1 MKKFFIVALAVVC
14 MIIIVDQSFGL
25 VVSRISPIYTHT
37 ACIKLVHNKYDVA
50 IIGASQVNTQY
61 VTRMIADSLGIK
73 MYSYTQNQ
81 HNIWKHYIWLN
92 LMVHESKYLPR
103 LIIKEVERD
112 DVHRSTDPANIRAY
126 QYYGLLNYDDS
137 VAPVVHDF
145 DVDKAS
151 WIMANISNLYRYN
164 RVLMPVI
171 YNYYN
176 GIVFDEENLGFQGT
190 SMHEYNAPLDTNR
203 WDAAAVIDSK
213 KIDYNRRFIRLCKQ
227 NKIKLL
233 YVNAPLYME
242 APNQIWLDTLS
253 NILKEENVP
262 FLDFDRDP
270 AFHKLFIKHPE
281 WYYNPNHLNPKGAE
295 QYTRRIIPYLKETID
310 SMKIF
315 E

>member
-1 MKKFFIVALAVVC
+1 M
-14 MIIIVDQSFGL
+14 
-25 VVSRISPIYTHT
+25 
-37 ACIKLVHNKYDVA
+37 HNKYDVA

-61 VTRMIADSLGIK
+61 VTRMLADSLGLK

-112 DVHRSTDPANIRAY
+112 DVHRSTNPANIRAY

-145 DVDKAS
+145 DVDKTS
-151 WIMANISNLYRYN
+151 WMMANISNLYRYN
-164 RVLMPVI
+164 RVMMSMI
-171 YNYYN
+171 YNLSH
-176 GIVFDEENLGFQGT
+176 GTIFDEENLGFQGT
-190 SMHEYNAPLDTNR
+190 SLLEYKAPLDTNR
-203 WDAAAVIDSK
+203 LDATAAIDPK
-213 KIDYNRRFIRLCKQ
+213 KIDYNRRFIRLCKH
-227 NKIKLL
+227 NNIKLL

-242 APNQIWLDTLS
+242 APNQVWLDTLS

-270 AFHKLFIKHPE
+270 TFHKLFIKHPE